1 MCSGPSVDDLF
12 RVFLIPRAS
21 PLVELFINVP
31 DEELADFPRVPSIQ
45 ALCGPNIVKLHD
57 GLLLVGALPQL
68 AECSTRLGINENLAP
83 LLSTLVPTGSYLLV
97 HNDGNLP
104 ESITVAT
111 VLSALKL
118 DAAWEEA
125 FIAEHELESDT
136 FVVEFEQEQPE
147 EQPEPD
153 WLHPLTNHK
162 KAIMDLRE
170 AAGELKLAIG
180 TLPHC
185 ETNFRMIQYDSPETI
200 KGTIQEFKTVKENV
214 LYVTVEVATPN
225 TSDPRENDSFP
236 SDPSGRVPMPPLPT
250 ALRSFSLV
258 PS

>member
-1 MCSGPSVDDLF
+1 
-12 RVFLIPRAS
+12 VFLIPRAS
-21 PLVELFINVP
+21 PPVELFINVP
-31 DEELADFPRVPSIQ
+31 DEELDDFPRVPSIQ
-45 ALCGPNIVKLHD
+45 ALCGPSIVKLHD

-68 AECSTRLGINENLAP
+68 AECSARFGINENLAP
-83 LLSTLVPTGSYLLV
+83 LLSSLVPTGSYLLV

-136 FVVEFEQEQPE
+136 FIVESEPEEPE
-147 EQPEPD
+147 EQPD
-153 WLHPLTNHK
+153 WKHPLTNHK
-162 KAIMDLRE
+162 KALRSLRE
-170 AAGELKLAIG
+170 AAGELELAIG
-180 TLPHC
+180 ALPPG
-185 ETNFRMIQYDSPETI
+185 ELDFRMIQFDSPETI
-200 KGTIQEFKTVKENV
+200 RATIQEFKWIKQTV
-214 LYVTVEVATPN
+214 LRVTVEVTTPN

-236 SDPSGRVPMPPLPT
+236 SDPSGRIPMPGLPT

>member
-1 MCSGPSVDDLF
+1 M
-12 RVFLIPRAS
+12 FLIPRAS
-21 PLVELFINVP
+21 PPVELFINVP

-45 ALCGPNIVKLHD
+45 ALCGPSIVKLHD
-57 GLLLVGALPQL
+57 GLLLVGSLPQL
-68 AECSTRLGINENLAP
+68 ADCSARFGINENLAP

-136 FVVEFEQEQPE
+136 FVVEFEQE
-147 EQPEPD
+147 PEPEPE
-153 WLHPLTNHK
+153 WEHPLANHK
-162 KAIMDLRE
+162 KALRSLRE
-170 AAGELKLAIG
+170 AAGELELAVG
-180 TLPHC
+180 ALPTG
-185 ETNFRMIQYDSPETI
+185 ELNFGMNEFKTSEVI
-200 KGTIQEFKTVKENV
+200 KATIQEFKSVKENV
-214 LYVTVEVATPN
+214 LYVTVAVMTPN
-225 TSDPRENDSFP
+225 TSDPP
-236 SDPSGRVPMPPLPT
+236 PPDPSGRVPMPPLPT